1 MTRQGFGSLVLA
13 FGLLAGSATGCVMKE
28 EYEAQKAR
36 SLNFQR
42 LLAQEEKRTGELD
55 SELKQTKRQAI
66 EFEAKNREMNA
77 QVKAMQE
84 QVAKFQQDAETFRE
98 MAMREKERETARI
111 IRPSSKVK
119 PDQAVAEFESELAS
133 KYGSQRGRLD
143 TGMDSMSDMKL
154 EGKKNSMPGLEGKKD
169 SRSGLLDGPSTYHT
183 VKRGETL
190 YRIAKMYGMDVKALR
205 ELNQLKG
212 NKVEI
217 GQKLIV
223 AQ

>member
-119 PDQAVAEFESELAS
+119 PDPAVADLENSLTS
-133 KYGSQRGRLD
+133 KFGSQHGRLD

-154 EGKKNSMPGLEGKKD
+154 EGKKDSMKGMP
-169 SRSGLLDGPSTYHT
+169 DGPSTYHT

-212 NKVEI
+212 NKVEV